1 MTHSRNYKTLRRFIV
16 PALAGGALAALAFA
30 PTFGAEPVQSN
41 VPPQNISAPK
51 ADASNANMPKNDV
64 PRPDDVKTG
73 EINEPTPHKEADPST
88 FTGTSVISE
97 NKTLEHQRFDNTTSD
112 KMLSSEKTKPLSPS
126 IAAYLINRATPQM
139 MITVTSADK
148 TQ

>member
-30 PTFGAEPVQSN
+30 PTFGAEPVHSN

-51 ADASNANMPKNDV
+51 ADAPNANMPKNDV

-97 NKTLEHQRFDNTTSD
+97 NKILEH
-112 KMLSSEKTKPLSPS
+112 
-126 IAAYLINRATPQM
+126 
-139 MITVTSADK
+139 
-148 TQ
+148 